1 MRLNY
6 RDKIILLVF
15 IVLLIIIVFVAVPIK
30 VTKDK
35 IKLNEV
41 AYEKVNEIKEDYEK
55 KIEQIPILEKRI
67 TNVYEE
73 AAPLSDIF
81 IEPMEPYKRDQYMQ
95 KFFEENKAEIVST
108 SSIPLS
114 KETELS
120 YSYYIPHVVNYPIL
134 EAAEMNAPGS
144 LLKEMDESRANYIG
158 RALILNQIEPQE
170 VEMSQMITTIK
181 VKKEDLM
188 TFIDAVKNAS
198 NGIRI
203 EEINVTDYTFGKLEK
218 EPDPENIDY
227 SLVALT
233 INFYSMQKVQEPIFD

>member
-1 MRLNY
+1 M
-6 RDKIILLVF
+6 K
-15 IVLLIIIVFVAVPIK
+15 
-30 VTKDK
+30 
-35 IKLNEV
+35 
-41 AYEKVNEIKEDYEK
+41 
-55 KIEQIPILEKRI
+55 KRI

-188 TFIDAVKNAS
+188 TFIDAVKTLLM
-198 NGIRI
+198 
-203 EEINVTDYTFGKLEK
+203 E
-218 EPDPENIDY
+218 
-227 SLVALT
+227 
-233 INFYSMQKVQEPIFD
+233 